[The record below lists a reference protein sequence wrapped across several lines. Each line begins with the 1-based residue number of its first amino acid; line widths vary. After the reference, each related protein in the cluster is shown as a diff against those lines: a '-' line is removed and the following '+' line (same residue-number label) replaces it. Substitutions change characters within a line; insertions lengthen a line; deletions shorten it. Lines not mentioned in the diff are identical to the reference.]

1 MIYAYICYCKDH
13 ESLILKYINLY
24 NYRIYNRNN
33 ININCTFGVYVFNLY
48 EYRIYIYI
56 YRGEYSNTDTL
67 YDTIV
72 INHHNFI
79 ISQLNITKFYL

>member
-33 ININCTFGVYVFNLY
+33 ININCTFGVYVFNL
-48 EYRIYIYI
+48 
-56 YRGEYSNTDTL
+56 
-67 YDTIV
+67 
-72 INHHNFI
+72 
-79 ISQLNITKFYL
+79 